1 MSSILYSITK
11 IDKDR
16 MITEQRTYK
25 LWENAGRKIVEAQL
39 TANQINQLFANIEQS
54 ATAAGGN
61 RTAIG
66 KGKDA
71 ATAVNKA
78 WEELKTKVQNSGPIK
93 NMDAYYDQAAEKLKQ
108 ATGGDQGVM
117 KYVQKYRD
125 FAKKHPVAQSLIYSA
140 LIAAAGITGAGVGGA
155 AALGLFKMVDKLLQ
169 GEKFSS
175 AAYSGAKTGAL
186 AYGASKV
193 GDLVRGQSSTAAD
206 AADAADTAKTAK
218 DTAQG
223 VRKAAQAVKAVKPY
237 KAYINGE
244 LVDIT
249 KTPEYLQMV
258 KDGIPNRYAID
269 LTMAKLNTAPTAESI
284 ELSEQ
289 QIQKLFSA
297 ITLLNEGLWDTIKG
311 KAQQVGK
318 NITTK
323 ITADKLQSAW
333 QKAGSPTDS
342 SQIAALLLKNG
353 VSQQIIDAV
362 FKQMKIQ
369 ATPAQKP
376 KAQPQQPAAQPKQ
389 AAPRT
394 AAPRPA
400 APAQQANKPVAGVRQ
415 QGGTFAYNPLAEEIV
430 ENLLKTY
437 GDQLGLDENNKAE
450 IRAELDQAIRDFLAK
465 GGEIKQGKVGGPTT
479 RKQQIRS
486 LVKNLGSS
494 HIGKRGESPRG
505 DKVGKGANLKGSAV
519 AKLSGGMSA
528 VKEIYNPLDDER
540 REQEK
545 MDQEKR
551 DFKRKELDWELR
563 NEPKN
568 NYEVVINGKVWK
580 VFADKQKAENIARSL
595 QRKGVDAKV
604 YLTGARATAE
614 GVAPPKAGFNPKPK
628 QKGSGGSPDDYEYT
642 EFVPRGK
649 EDSEAWAIKRTVVKQ
664 KLPAKKQ
671 KELDTGFYKSYL
683 GNRPFREGG
692 MAEALDS
699 SAEDF
704 MHRLKQ
710 GTLKQNP
717 KGSAAEKQILNRY
730 LATPMV
736 QDFNLPAKEW
746 IYQATNWLQGVK
758 KDLQKKYPDADLSD
772 LEELAH
778 RMYEDYLARMG
789 KLEEEGKVKQGEP
802 TDNFT
807 IDDIHELEK
816 IKDFDKLKAKAKWL
830 IKGKPA
836 RRMKQE
842 KIAYFYDRVDT
853 LTSPMK
859 VIKMMYDLL
868 LAGEGHKTIG
878 SWHSMDPNHYA
889 KAFSKLEETHS
900 TGTTIGS
907 AGIGGGAGLGIESS
921 PTTKILQ
928 NKLDEFVDTSGGGD
942 DNDEL
947 RDRVIEMYYEDGL
960 RETEI
965 ARIEGIPEELVHRI
979 IDRHE
984 RGLNE
989 GEVVSLQA
997 RKIAKQ
1003 FPIVFATS
1011 RLGTVNDV
1019 DLIFKDLRTNKI
1031 VAHVIGRNDRPVEIN
1046 GKKVGGALYEI
1057 RINNQ
1062 GLKSAGG
1069 PISYLATGNPNHD
1082 DDKGKYMIY
1091 TLKPSDKK
1099 IEKSPGPG
1107 GTTKL
1112 RPDRDDVMKY
1122 MVTSGT
1128 YYGYD
1133 LIPESN
1139 DDWYT
1144 FLEKALHG
1152 KIMDQDLAVELGYVY
1167 SMYNGELVFV
1177 QQPQRID
1184 GKEIKIPQED
1194 WEKQGIESP
1203 YEPRTPDL
1211 RHFKLDDVK
1220 ETIQS
1225 SQGGMGQAYRKVN
1238 TKAPLNEYSVVD
1250 NVIQVLPAGLD
1261 VSQFYAKA
1269 YPEYLFNLYN
1279 KAERQNFL
1287 SVAKGWYDEYK
1298 KKHNM
1303 KEYSEKRAPML
1314 IKDIDRIEDLLYTL
1328 PKGLDFNKF
1337 IDVALKQYIN
1347 HKYGTKHWDEWKN
1360 KLRYQY
1366 WDAYQKAGKD
1376 KPQGMIGKVKSWFK
1390 EEQAPMFTPEDEA
1403 KMVNANDPGSDGWKI
1418 YGTKESAVLKGIQEY
1433 DVEKTRKIEF
1443 SKENPPRLDYLY
1455 RQFLHAMLSSSNN
1468 VEPNEWIKNQNDRYG
1483 LNYTWKDYQN
1493 LGHKDYTN
1501 NWDKIVQKYILNK
1514 K

>member
-11 IDKDR
+11 IDNDR

-71 ATAVNKA
+71 ATAVNNA
-78 WEELKTKVQNSGPIK
+78 WKDLKGKIYNSGPMT
-93 NMDAYYDQAAEKLKQ
+93 NFAGAYDAAAEKLKQ
-108 ATGGDQGVM
+108 ATGGDQGAM

-125 FAKKHPVAQSLIYSA
+125 FAEKHPIMQGFLYSA
-140 LIAAAGITGAGVGGA
+140 LIAAAGITGAGLGGA
-155 AALGLFKMVDKLLQ
+155 VVLGLFKLVDQALQ
-169 GEKFSS
+169 GKDIRS
-175 AAYSGAKTGAL
+175 ALWSATKTGAM
-186 AYGASKV
+186 AYGASKL
-193 GDLVRGQSSTAAD
+193 GDLIKGQQPGGSSASGAS
-206 AADAADTAKTAK
+206 
-218 DTAQG
+218 QG
-223 VRKAAQAVKAVKPY
+223 STPPGYGKP
-237 KAYINGE
+237 KLAWINGE
-244 LVDIT
+244 KVDLT
-249 KTPEYLQMV
+249 KTKEYLDVIKQYGPKAHQLAV
-258 KDGIPNRYAID
+258 
-269 LTMAKLNTAPTAESI
+269 NTAKHKLENPVTESLQ
-284 ELSEQ
+284 LSEQ

-297 ITLLNEGLWDTIKG
+297 ITLVNEGLWDTIKG

-376 KAQPQQPAAQPKQ
+376 KAQPQQPAAQQPKQ

-400 APAQQANKPVAGVRQ
+400 APTQQVNKPVAGVRQ

-465 GGEIKQGKVGGPTT
+465 GGEIKQGKSGGPKT

-505 DKVGKGANLKGSAV
+505 DKVGKGANIKGSAV

-595 QRKGVDAKV
+595 QRKGVNAKV

-649 EDSEAWAIKRTVVKQ
+649 EDSEAWAIKRTVAKQ

-717 KGSAAEKQILNRY
+717 KGSASEKMLLKRY
-730 LATPMV
+730 IMTPMV
-736 QDFNLPAKEW
+736 QDMNLDGREW
-746 IYQATNWLQGVK
+746 INQASKWLAGNKEKLAQ
-758 KDLQKKYPDADLSD
+758 QYPDLDLSD
-772 LEELAH
+772 IEGLAEK
-778 RMYEDYLARMG
+778 MYEDFLAM
-789 KLEEEGKVKQGEP
+789 QG
-802 TDNFT
+802 
-807 IDDIHELEK
+807 
-816 IKDFDKLKAKAKWL
+816 
-830 IKGKPA
+830 
-836 RRMKQE
+836 Q
-842 KIAYFYDRVDT
+842 
-853 LTSPMK
+853 
-859 VIKMMYDLL
+859 
-868 LAGEGHKTIG
+868 
-878 SWHSMDPNHYA
+878 
-889 KAFSKLEETHS
+889 LEETTS
-900 TGTTIGS
+900 TGTTAGS
-907 AGIGGGAGLGIESS
+907 AGIGGGSGIGVEAS
-921 PTTKILQ
+921 PTTKILR

-1003 FPIVFATS
+1003 YPIVYATG

-1046 GKKVGGALYEI
+1046 GKKRGGPIYEI
-1057 RINNQ
+1057 RINEQ
-1062 GLKSAGG
+1062 GLKSMGG
-1069 PISYLATGNPNHD
+1069 PISYVAMGNPNHD
-1082 DDKGKYMIY
+1082 DDKGQYMIF

-1112 RPDRDDVMKY
+1112 RPDIEDVMKY

-1128 YYGYD
+1128 YYGND

-1167 SMYNGELVFV
+1167 SMYNGELVFL
-1177 QQPQRID
+1177 QQPQTVD
-1184 GKEIKIPQED
+1184 GKEIKIPQDD
-1194 WEKQGIESP
+1194 WERQDIESP
-1203 YEPRTPDL
+1203 YEPRTPNL
-1211 RHFKLDDVK
+1211 KHFNLDDIK

-1279 KAERQNFL
+1279 RAERQNFL

-1366 WDAYQKAGKD
+1366 WAAYQKAGKD
-1376 KPQGMIGKVKSWFK
+1376 KPQGMMSKVKSWFKEDQLDELSPETYASYKKKAGAEASAADKAGDFEKGNKRFSGINRATRLQFKQDAKKVK

-1443 SKENPPRLDYLY
+1443 SKGNPPRLDYLY

-1468 VEPNEWIKNQNDRYG
+1468 VEPNEWIKDQNQRYG